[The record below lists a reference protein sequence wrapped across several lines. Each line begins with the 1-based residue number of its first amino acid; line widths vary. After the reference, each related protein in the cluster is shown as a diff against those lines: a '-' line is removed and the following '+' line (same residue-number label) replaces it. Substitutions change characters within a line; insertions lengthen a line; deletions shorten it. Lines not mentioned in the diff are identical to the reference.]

1 MADVLQNFVQSS
13 LSKGMPQADL
23 EQTLIKSGWPKDIVL
38 KYLHKGTEPIMP
50 SKDAQIRVQGVSKMF
65 DGKKILDNVNLEIVQ
80 GEIFGIIGQSGS
92 GKTTLLQLI
101 AGLQTPD
108 QGDIVAFLP
117 TGPQSVRQSPE
128 TMRSFMGYAAQQ
140 PSLYP
145 DLTVEENLLHFG
157 QAFGLSERAARQKTG
172 SLLKLVGLADS
183 RALRTSNLS
192 GGMQK
197 RLDIAC
203 ALVHDPKLL
212 LMDEPVADL
221 DVVLRTHLW
230 DVLRA
235 INKQGTTIVIAS
247 HFLADLENFCDR
259 IGIMR
264 NGRVAETGTP
274 DELRVIYSRNQE
286 VKVELASHTY
296 DELLAVLKRQNI
308 DVAKTIKEPGAIK
321 IQTSQPTAAVEAVVQ
336 FSKQRKDA
344 LLHLEVGRPSVRE
357 LFEELFT

>member
-1 MADVLQNFVQSS
+1 LV
-13 LSKGMPQADL
+13 P
-23 EQTLIKSGWPKDIVL
+23 
-38 KYLHKGTEPIMP
+38 
-50 SKDAQIRVQGVSKMF
+50 
-65 DGKKILDNVNLEIVQ
+65 
-80 GEIFGIIGQSGS
+80 
-92 GKTTLLQLI
+92 
-101 AGLQTPD
+101 PD
-108 QGDIVAFLP
+108 QGDVVVFLP
-117 TGPQSVRQSPE
+117 SGPQSVRQSPE
-128 TMRSFMGYAAQQ
+128 AMRSFMGYAAQQ

-145 DLTVEENLLHFG
+145 DLTVDENLVHFG
-157 QAFGLSERAARQKTG
+157 QVFGLSERAARQKAG
-172 SLLKLVGLADS
+172 ALSKLVGLSES
-183 RALRTSNLS
+183 RAVRAGDLS

-247 HFLADLENFCDR
+247 HFLADLESFCDR

-286 VKVELASHTY
+286 VKVELSSRAY
-296 DELLAVLKRQNI
+296 DELLGFLKRQNVDI
-308 DVAKTIKEPGAIK
+308 AKTVKEVGAIK
-321 IQTSQPTAAVEAVVQ
+321 IQTSQPTSAVEAVVQ

-344 LLHLEVGRPSVRE
+344 ILHLEVGRPSVRE

>member
-1 MADVLQNFVQSS
+1 MADVLQSFVQSS
-13 LSKGMPQADL
+13 LSKGMPQAEL
-23 EQTLIKSGWPKDIVL
+23 EQTLIKAGWPKDIVL
-38 KYLHKGTEPIMP
+38 KYLHKGTEPITP
-50 SKDAQIRVQGVSKMF
+50 SKNAQIRAQGVSKSF
-65 DGKKILDNVNLEIVQ
+65 DGKRVLDNVNLEIVQ

-92 GKTTLLQLI
+92 GKTTLLQII
-101 AGLQTPD
+101 AGLTQPE
-108 QGDIVAFLP
+108 QGDVVVFLP
-117 TGPQSVRQSPE
+117 SGPQSVRQSPE
-128 TMRSFMGYAAQQ
+128 AMRSFIGYAAQQ

-145 DLTVEENLLHFG
+145 DLTVEENLSHFG
-157 QAFGLSERAARQKTG
+157 QVFGLSERAAKQKAA

-183 RALRTSNLS
+183 KAVRAGNLS

-230 DVLRA
+230 DVLRS

-247 HFLADLENFCDR
+247 HFLADLESFCDR

-286 VKVELASHTY
+286 VRVELGSHAY
-296 DELLAVLKRQNI
+296 DELLASLKRQNI
-308 DVAKTIKEPGAIK
+308 DVAKTIKETGAIK
-321 IQTSQPTAAVEAVVQ
+321 IQTSQPTSVVESIVQ